1 MTGKMRGEKAA
12 VFASKNSS
20 LGVNDSALFLQFTA
34 SALDSTVIGKQ
45 A

>member
-1 MTGKMRGEKAA
+1 MTGKLRKKAA